1 MLHLRNLLLYWTRV
15 ISPHIFLLHGVKCCT
30 LGNNDHSKGSER
42 ELQWIS
48 NLWVAVNRIHKS
60 LTPKTGQTCNVFFRN
75 SCQTMLLIFGSN
87 LSSFLWS
94 SDLWMVSWCWASL
107 YKILHLS
114 DISLRKKKLER
125 SGIDLAMSQNKTS
138 EVGLVGL
145 TGQLYSSH
153 ISFSVRGNDV
163 ELFFIS
169 GFSLCSWQHRVGH
182 WPLFVLPDFHF
193 SALCTA
199 DTMRITLR
207 SIGHKTFMERK
218 RKVRWPLQLCLRRVC
233 CMCLCGWST
242 EHACDWLVCL
252 VCVCVCVCVCVE

>member
-1 MLHLRNLLLYWTRV
+1 MIIARDQKGNCSEFPIYGSLLTEFTNPW
-15 ISPHIFLLHGVKCCT
+15 LLKQDK
-30 LGNNDHSKGSER
+30 L
-42 ELQWIS
+42 
-48 NLWVAVNRIHKS
+48 AMY
-60 LTPKTGQTCNVFFRN
+60 FFRN

-94 SDLWMVSWCWASL
+94 SWPLDGLLVL
-107 YKILHLS
+107 GVIVQ
-114 DISLRKKKLER
+114 DITFIRYQFAEKKLER

-207 SIGHKTFMERK
+207 SIGTQNIHGEEKKGQVTSAIMFKESVLHVF
-218 RKVRWPLQLCLRRVC
+218 VR
-233 CMCLCGWST
+233 WST
-242 EHACDWLVCL
+242 EHACDLACMFG